1 MINDFKFDRKKAMK
15 TKKQPS
21 KESQTAD
28 SKPDILA
35 KIMYEGIV
43 RCIKAKNARNGEKK
57 AIFELDLKRKRR
69 VNAFN
74 K

>member
-1 MINDFKFDRKKAMK
+1 MTKLMKA
-15 TKKQPS
+15 QFG
-21 KESQTAD
+21 KEQQTAD
-28 SKPDILA
+28 SKPEQLA
-35 KIMYEGIV
+35 KIMFAGIV